1 MRMSPVDSASLG
13 ASDDGIMMIVALAGP
28 RTRQLREWGV
38 YRSAARH
45 KQPNLRSQIKLG
57 FPSRGRAMRLSLA
70 QSGRPRPGPA
80 SIASRGRPWPQ
91 LPVASWQVAG
101 SSPGAGQEPYEPAS
115 VRH

>member
-45 KQPNLRSQIKLG
+45 KQPLELA
-57 FPSRGRAMRLSLA
+57 FPN
-70 QSGRPRPGPA
+70 
-80 SIASRGRPWPQ
+80 
-91 LPVASWQVAG
+91 
-101 SSPGAGQEPYEPAS
+101 
-115 VRH
+115 